1 MTAIIAAVAR
11 NGVIGANRRIPWDIP
26 EDRTHFKELT
36 MGHILVMGR
45 RTYEEIGRPLPG
57 RITIVVSRTLAAES
71 VGSPA
76 LKADE
81 VLSAEAPHALNASDA
96 FVREPLMK
104 AQAPASNASDA
115 LLTSPLMKPPV
126 PTLNEGTGLLFASSL
141 EDALR
146 LAGET
151 VPEKT
156 VFIAGGGMLYEAALP
171 LADVLYLTEID
182 AEIPGDTFFPAA
194 AFAGQP
200 LFIESEVTGSGVSA
214 DGLAYRYVTYRRRM
228 P

>member
-11 NGVIGANRRIPWDIP
+11 NGVIGANGCIPWDIP
-26 EDRTHFKELT
+26 EDRAHFKELT

-71 VGSPA
+71 VDSPA

-96 FVREPLMK
+96 
-104 AQAPASNASDA
+104 
-115 LLTSPLMKPPV
+115 LLTSPLMKTPV
-126 PTLNEGTGLLFASSL
+126 PTLNEDTGLLFASSL

-171 LADVLYLTEID
+171 LTDVLYLTEID

-214 DGLAYRYVTYRRRM
+214 DGLAYRYVTYRRCM

>member
-1 MTAIIAAVAR
+1 MIALIAAVAR
-11 NGVIGANRRIPWDIP
+11 NGVIGADGRIPWDIP
-26 EDRTHFKELT
+26 EDRAHFKELT

-45 RTYEEIGRPLPG
+45 RTYEEIGWPLPG

-71 VGSPA
+71 GSAHA
-76 LKADE
+76 LNAGDA
-81 VLSAEAPHALNASDA
+81 LSADAPHALNAD
-96 FVREPLMK
+96 
-104 AQAPASNASDA
+104 
-115 LLTSPLMKPPV
+115 
-126 PTLNEGTGLLFASSL
+126 TGLLFAPSL

-146 LAGET
+146 LAKEAA
-151 VPEKT
+151 PEKT

-182 AEIPGDTFFPAA
+182 AEISGDTFFPDIKKAA
-194 AFAGQP
+194 PDEQLVAGALGQS

-214 DGLAYRYVTYRRRM
+214 DGLAYRYVTYRRM

>member
-11 NGVIGANRRIPWDIP
+11 NGVIGANGRIPWDIP

-57 RITIVVSRTLAAES
+57 RITIVVSRTLAA
-71 VGSPA
+71 G
-76 LKADE
+76 
-81 VLSAEAPHALNASDA
+81 APHAL
-96 FVREPLMK
+96 K
-104 AQAPASNASDA
+104 A
-115 LLTSPLMKPPV
+115 
-126 PTLNEGTGLLFASSL
+126 GTGLLFASSL
-141 EDALR
+141 EEALC
-146 LAGET
+146 LAKEAAS
-151 VPEKT
+151 EKT

-182 AEIPGDTFFPAA
+182 AEISGDTFFPAA
-194 AFAGQP
+194 AFPAAITKAAGSGQP

-228 P
+228 L